1 MPSSLCPLPNS
12 ELLLNTIVSGL
23 LSEGRMPAG
32 SVLDAGAHMG
42 RWACYYATA
51 ARNRKVWALEPV
63 ATNVEH
69 MSSYYVP
76 SLPNLRPM
84 HGALGSEAKTI
95 DSGLRP
101 AGIRTQ
107 IGGVH
112 RMRGVDHRQRRRR
125 ADPTRNVF
133 DVYRL
138 DDLFNASGP
147 MGGTKLGFAHLDLEA
162 RDLPLLDIRDRSLL
176 CRMQPLTTCASH
188 RRARSSRRCAAACR
202 CCASTGEI

>member
-1 MPSSLCPLPNS
+1 MPPALCPLPNS

-69 MSSYYVP
+69 MRSYYVP

-84 HGALGSEAKTI
+84 HGALGSEAKTV

-162 RDLPLLDIRDRSLL
+162 RDLSLLDIRDLSLL
-176 CRMQPLTTCASH
+176 CRM
-188 RRARSSRRCAAACR
+188 
-202 CCASTGEI
+202 

>member
-32 SVLDAGAHMG
+32 SLLDAGAHMG

-51 ARNRKVWALEPV
+51 ARSRKVWALEPV

-69 MSSYYVP
+69 MRSYYVP

-84 HGALGSEAKTI
+84 HGALGSEAKTV

-112 RMRGVDHRQRRRR
+112 RMRGVDHRQRPRVNLERHR
-125 ADPTRNVF
+125 AQIPAVPRDSGTR
-133 DVYRL
+133 
-138 DDLFNASGP
+138 
-147 MGGTKLGFAHLDLEA
+147 GGG
-162 RDLPLLDIRDRSLL
+162 
-176 CRMQPLTTCASH
+176 
-188 RRARSSRRCAAACR
+188 RARIDVAHAAQRDARAAAR
-202 CCASTGEI
+202 VEHRGLEHRA

>member
-32 SVLDAGAHMG
+32 NLLDAGAHMG

-51 ARNRKVWALEPV
+51 ARSRKVWALEPV

-69 MSSYYVP
+69 MRSYYVP

-84 HGALGSEAKTI
+84 HGALGSEAKTV

-125 ADPTRNVF
+125 ADPARNVF

-162 RDLPLLDIRDRSLL
+162 RDLSLLDIRDLSLL
-176 CRMQPLTTCASH
+176 CRM
-188 RRARSSRRCAAACR
+188 
-202 CCASTGEI
+202 

>member
-69 MSSYYVP
+69 MRSYYVP

-84 HGALGSEAKTI
+84 HGALGSE
-95 DSGLRP
+95 G
-101 AGIRTQ
+101 
-107 IGGVH
+107 
-112 RMRGVDHRQRRRR
+112 
-125 ADPTRNVF
+125 
-133 DVYRL
+133 
-138 DDLFNASGP
+138 
-147 MGGTKLGFAHLDLEA
+147 
-162 RDLPLLDIRDRSLL
+162 
-176 CRMQPLTTCASH
+176 
-188 RRARSSRRCAAACR
+188 
-202 CCASTGEI
+202 

>member
-1 MPSSLCPLPNS
+1 MRSSLCPLPNS

-51 ARNRKVWALEPV
+51 ARSRKVWALEPV

-69 MSSYYVP
+69 MRSYYVP

-84 HGALGSEAKTI
+84 HGALGSEAKTV

-112 RMRGVDHRQRRRR
+112 RMRGVDHRQRRR

-162 RDLPLLDIRDRSLL
+162 RDISLLDMRDLSLL
-176 CRMQPLTTCASH
+176 CRM
-188 RRARSSRRCAAACR
+188 
-202 CCASTGEI
+202 